1 MLSFASRYCWQ
12 SAKESENF
20 SMGAWAVRQCDL
32 CRLKAIRLYR
42 NRRVIYGFAHRVVE
56 SKRPAPAIPVFDNVL
71 KWAGGRRLRDDPI
84 EQQSR
89 FTMTTAKKP
98 ISGEDHCPAKD
109 DQHPVPTPSAQDKIL
124 VVGFRTGRLG
134 NRLVLFANIIGF
146 AAEHGYRVVNVAFH
160 SYAHLFENTRRDIYC
175 RYPIVRH
182 RSLFD
187 VIPGAAPAIR
197 KTRIFYQII
206 RCASVWNYHLPILG
220 KRVFTLREISQPTIL
235 LDSPEVQSRMADA
248 RIVFVHG
255 WRIRAPESV
264 RRHADLIREYF
275 RPIAEYEQASRQA
288 VERLRQKANVVVG
301 VHIRL
306 GDNWKWMGGQCYFPV
321 SRYVTWMQEL
331 AEQFSGK
338 KVAFLVCSDEPRQEQ
353 EFPGLAVG
361 FGPGSQM
368 GDLHALAKCDWI
380 FGPLSTFSQWA
391 AFYGNKPL
399 LFLRDQNDSVRLDRF
414 NFTDLL
420 EIP

>member
-1 MLSFASRYCWQ
+1 VELPRGLS
-12 SAKESENF
+12 
-20 SMGAWAVRQCDL
+20 
-32 CRLKAIRLYR
+32 LYR
-42 NRRVIYGFAHRVVE
+42 DRRVIYWFAHHVL
-56 SKRPAPAIPVFDNVL
+56 DNVL
-71 KWAGGRRLRDDPI
+71 KRAKERRLQADLI
-84 EQQSR
+84 EQQSH
-89 FTMTTAKKP
+89 FTMTIAKKP
-98 ISGEDHCPAKD
+98 ISGESHRPAED
-109 DQHPVPTPSAQDKIL
+109 DQRLMPKRSVQDKIL

-134 NRLVLFANIIGF
+134 NRLVLFANVVGF
-146 AAEHGYRVVNVAFH
+146 AAEHGYRVVNAAFH

-175 RYPIVRH
+175 RYPVARR

-197 KTRIFYQII
+197 KTRIFYQMI
-206 RCASVWNYHLPILG
+206 RCASVWNYHFQILG
-220 KRVFTLREISQPTIL
+220 KRVLTVREITQPTIL

-255 WRIRAPESV
+255 WRIRAPGSV
-264 RRHADLIREYF
+264 RRHADLIREFF
-275 RPIAEYEQASRQA
+275 RPIAEYEEASRQA
-288 VERLRQKANVVVG
+288 VERLRQKADVIVG

-321 SRYVTWMQEL
+321 SRYVIWMREL
-331 AEQFSGK
+331 AEQFPGR
-338 KVAFLVCSDEPRQEQ
+338 KVAFLVCSDEPRHEQ
-353 EFPGLAVG
+353 EFPGLSVG

-368 GDLHALAKCDWI
+368 GDLYALAECDWI

-391 AFYGNKPL
+391 AFYGNKKL
-399 LFLRDQNDSVRLDRF
+399 LFLRDQNDSVGLDRF